1 LRGERA
7 PNVAG
12 ATLLGYTEGYEDAL
26 RAVDGAAVV
35 LVVDL
40 PLDGVTADRLRAA
53 GQVIYLGTVLPDA
66 ARAAQVALPM
76 ASVAEEEGTF
86 VNRDHRVQRY
96 FQAKAAPGMARP
108 AWWVLGA
115 LLAEM
120 ELGGPFGSAAEAF
133 AWLAAEEPRFGGLSY
148 DLLGARGVGK
158 NPSCHHNVIRI
169 HQKAGQHAG
178 GTRPSPEARGMR
190 APRNTG
196 KPRYRRGAPETP
208 QHDLGHEQRHAKQQQ
223 KKEIGEQEGTAA
235 VQRQVMRKLP
245 DVLEADD
252 ETGRRQDE
260 HPWRRPVSVNRFSH
274 PFAAHRSHGPRA
286 GFLPVIDYL
295 IV

>member
-1 LRGERA
+1 M
-7 PNVAG
+7 
-12 ATLLGYTEGYEDAL
+12 
-26 RAVDGAAVV
+26 DGAAVV

-148 DLLGARGVGK
+148 DLLGTRGVVL
-158 NPSCHHNVIRI
+158 P
-169 HQKAGQHAG
+169 AGRSAG
-178 GTRPSPEARGMR
+178 V
-190 APRNTG
+190 
-196 KPRYRRGAPETP
+196 GA
-208 QHDLGHEQRHAKQQQ
+208 
-223 KKEIGEQEGTAA
+223 
-235 VQRQVMRKLP
+235 
-245 DVLEADD
+245 
-252 ETGRRQDE
+252 
-260 HPWRRPVSVNRFSH
+260 
-274 PFAAHRSHGPRA
+274 
-286 GFLPVIDYL
+286 
-295 IV
+295 